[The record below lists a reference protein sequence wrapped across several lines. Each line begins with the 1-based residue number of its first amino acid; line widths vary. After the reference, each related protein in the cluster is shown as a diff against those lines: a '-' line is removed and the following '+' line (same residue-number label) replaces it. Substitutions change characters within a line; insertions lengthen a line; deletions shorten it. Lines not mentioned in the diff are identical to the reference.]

1 MDFELMKYMNPQIEI
16 HRVLIR
22 LHTNKSIFRHN
33 ETLIHFSA
41 TWLILMKTGNY
52 LSTNTKYI

>member
-33 ETLIHFSA
+33 EQI
-41 TWLILMKTGNY
+41 K
-52 LSTNTKYI
+52 